1 MYSRLYLVKTK
12 TKCFVVLADTLKTV
26 SSFIDGGLEE
36 GGGSG
41 GLQGDSTTCVREHSR
56 GEII

>member
-36 GGGSG
+36 GGGG
-41 GLQGDSTTCVREHSR
+41 QVDYKGTVPPV
-56 GEII
+56 

>member
-12 TKCFVVLADTLKTV
+12 KKCFVDTDTLKTV